1 MEGQT
6 GNLTTEILAV
16 NRMRELR
23 KPGVSFGNIAS
34 KLNTEG
40 FLTVKGQPFGA
51 KAVSVALLKAGFRTQ
66 AKRKRRTAAQILA
79 ANGGA
84 KRVIAAAAPK
94 TLTPKEHLIGVPE
107 LRAILDLKQDLE
119 VKKRLLLK
127 VLS

>member
-84 KRVIAAAAPK
+84 KRVIAAAPK